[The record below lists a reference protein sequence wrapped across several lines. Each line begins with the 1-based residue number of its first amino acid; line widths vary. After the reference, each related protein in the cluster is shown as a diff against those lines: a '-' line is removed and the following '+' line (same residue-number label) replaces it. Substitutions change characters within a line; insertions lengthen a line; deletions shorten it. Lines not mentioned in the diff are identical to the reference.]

1 MAKVPL
7 GMARPGM
14 VLAKPV
20 FRGDSGM
27 VLVAEGTELTPG
39 ILATLERMEVGS
51 LVVKGE
57 VEGLPGS
64 ISVTERL
71 QRLDHLFRSHEDDPW
86 MEQVKGFL
94 KAHFQEN
101 LGGAASGSPATGKD

>member
-1 MAKVPL
+1 
-7 GMARPGM
+7 
-14 VLAKPV
+14 
-20 FRGDSGM
+20 M

-51 LVVKGE
+51 LMVKGE

-64 ISVTERL
+64 ISLAERL
-71 QRLDHLFRSHEDDPW
+71 KRLDHLFRSHEDDPW

-101 LGGAASGSPATGKD
+101 LEGAASASQATDKD

>member
-7 GMARPGM
+7 SMARPGM

-27 VLVAEGTELTPG
+27 VLVAEGTELTSG
-39 ILATLERMEVGS
+39 ILATLERMEVAS
-51 LVVKGE
+51 LVVKGD
-57 VEGLPGS
+57 VEGLPGAVS
-64 ISVTERL
+64 IAQRL

-94 KAHFQEN
+94 TSHFQEN
-101 LGGAASGSPATGKD
+101 LSGATAAPPAAGKD

>member
-7 GMARPGM
+7 SMVRPGM

-39 ILATLERMEVGS
+39 ILATLERMEVAS
-51 LVVKGE
+51 LMVKGE

-64 ISVTERL
+64 VSVTERL
-71 QRLDHLFRSHEDDPW
+71 ERLDHLFRSHEDDPW
-86 MEQVKGFL
+86 MDQVKGFL
-94 KAHFQEN
+94 KSHFQEN
-101 LGGAASGSPATGKD
+101 LSGGASASPTTDKD